1 RKKKEWI
8 KTPTNKRFLQNKS
21 TVMLF
26 VELQSQNIFF
36 LDIITHPTLLPTT
49 LTLDNNNINII

>member
-1 RKKKEWI
+1 
-8 KTPTNKRFLQNKS
+8 
-21 TVMLF
+21 MLF

-49 LTLDNNNINII
+49 LTLDNNNINIR

>member
-1 RKKKEWI
+1 
-8 KTPTNKRFLQNKS
+8 L
-21 TVMLF
+21 L
-26 VELQSQNIFF
+26 SQNMLF